1 MSTPGWELRH
11 DAPLLDIGLSRKP
24 DLVRMKATAP
34 MQPFNDPDLV
44 SHYAE
49 ATPRRVPGF
58 ADLHRMALLLLSEH
72 VSEAAH
78 ILVLG
83 AGGGLELKT
92 FAEARPNWS
101 FVGVDPSA
109 PMLDL
114 AKHVLGPLDSQVTW
128 VHGYVDHA
136 PSGPFDG
143 ATCLLTLHFL
153 PKPERRRVLQDI
165 RRRLSPGAPLMIAH
179 HSFPD
184 GDTPERWLMRSAAF
198 AAGKPLDGTKAAA
211 SAAGMQQLPLLST
224 GDEEALLKEAGFSDV
239 ALFYAGFSF
248 RGWVAVA
255 RECLPP

>member
-1 MSTPGWELRH
+1 
-11 DAPLLDIGLSRKP
+11 
-24 DLVRMKATAP
+24 MKATAP

-72 VSEAAH
+72 ATEAAR

-92 FAEARPNWS
+92 FAEARPDWS

-114 AKHVLGPLDSQVTW
+114 AKHVLGPLGSQVAW
-128 VHGYVDHA
+128 VHGYVEHA
-136 PSGPFDG
+136 PPGPFDG

-153 PKPERRRVLQDI
+153 PRPERLRVLQAI
-165 RRRLSPGAPLMIAH
+165 RRRLSPGAPLIIAH
-179 HSFPD
+179 HSI
-184 GDTPERWLMRSAAF
+184 PEGAASDRWLTRSAAF
-198 AAGKPLDGTKAAA
+198 AAGPTPDPGQVAAAA
-211 SAAGMQQLPLLST
+211 SGLARHLPLLST
-224 GDEEALLKEAGFSDV
+224 HDEEALLREAGFCDV

-255 RECLPP
+255 RDT